1 MPFFNNLFAHC
12 EKTRNSD
19 SQKIFS
25 SNQLFRNPLLSR
37 NFCQKCVRENSR
49 NFHIVICKH
58 ILSHWKFREVN
69 WFRTAN
75 WFHENLSK
83 SKRFRKFDIL
93 TCLHFAFI
101 RERCVMCILDFWFSF
116 FPISFSHF
124 LDVCTISSS
133 DRDIPVNQTACGLEH
148 TFLVALAFILCCK
161 KVAYVNHSFRHDG
174 LFHKMYI

>member
-75 WFHENLSK
+75 WFHENLSE
-83 SKRFRKFDIL
+83 SIRFRKFYIL
-93 TCLHFAFI
+93 TYLHFAFI
-101 RERCVMCILDFWFSF
+101 RERCVPILDFWFSF
-116 FPISFSHF
+116 FSYFLFTFSWCVHNF
-124 LDVCTISSS
+124 LFWS
-133 DRDIPVNQTACGLEH
+133 RHPRKPDIMWFRAYFFSGLG
-148 TFLVALAFILCCK
+148 L
-161 KVAYVNHSFRHDG
+161 HS
-174 LFHKMYI
+174 LL